1 VLWGYGCWAGGVKEV
16 GGVESDGWEGGFRGH
31 YGV

>member
-1 VLWGYGCWAGGVKEV
+1 MLWGYGCWAGGVKEV
-16 GGVESDGWEGGFRGH
+16 GGVEGDRRDGGFRGH